1 MVRRV
6 KAKSVLMAQLF
17 DDLSEGLFQIADF
30 AAEITTGGNL
40 RQAPQKIHR
49 FFISFLDAARSALLA
64 PVSILTL
71 WRIGKL
77 WRRCEGSIAPAH
89 PQSSFL
95 TSSRPAPPAARG
107 LPVAVQPRGQ
117 GSVKYRVDQCICF
130 RRAFHQRLF
139 IDLAAVIFAV
149 GQQYDG
155 FAPFDRYEFFF
166 HY

>member
-1 MVRRV
+1 MPDCLFALKFSGYPIAAAGTQDNVRAGSFDPDFNFDVVNTARRMVRRV

-71 WRIGKL
+71 WRSGEL
-77 WRRCEGSIAPAH
+77 WRRCEDSIG
-89 PQSSFL
+89 
-95 TSSRPAPPAARG
+95 PAPP
-107 LPVAVQPRGQ
+107 
-117 GSVKYRVDQCICF
+117 
-130 RRAFHQRLF
+130 
-139 IDLAAVIFAV
+139 
-149 GQQYDG
+149 
-155 FAPFDRYEFFF
+155 
-166 HY
+166 